1 MINSVV
7 GLTNDQITSGTPS
20 QKKIVLKAFYKDD
33 KCTISPAKDF
43 NGRYVGIQE
52 NIPEV
57 EKLKMGYVPSIDS
70 RVKIYDGMEIDL
82 NDATWAKDWNWM
94 KHCPEIAESFE
105 DGQETPG
112 AYFYIFR
119 PGYESAKKVDAEKRT
134 LKLKQYILEDTP
146 ENIYNRAKVLGTDM
160 DDSVISDVQEFLL
173 NLVSTAPTMI
183 ENVYESRS
191 FALELLFL
199 DASNREVIE
208 KKGNSYVF
216 GNVFLG
222 VDKKSVLTFLGNVK
236 NTSTVSAIEALT
248 YGKKSIQKNPLED
261 EVVSTTDILDE
272 ETDLEEREKSANKA
286 PKKLTATER
295 AAAARAAKNKK

>member
-1 MINSVV
+1 MNNSVA

-20 QKKIVLKAFYKDD
+20 QKKIILKAFYKDD

-82 NDATWAKDWNWM
+82 NDATWAKDWEWM
-94 KHCPEIAESFE
+94 KHCPEIAPNFK

-119 PGYESAKKVDAEKRT
+119 PGYESAKKVDAEKRV
-134 LKLKQYILEDTP
+134 LKLKQFILEDTP
-146 ENIYNRAKVLGTDM
+146 NNLYNRVKVLGTDM
-160 DDSVISDVQEFLL
+160 DDSVVSDVQEFLL
-173 NLVSTAPTMI
+173 NLVNTAPDMV

-199 DASNREVIE
+199 DALRKNVIE

-222 VDKKSVLTFLGNVK
+222 VDKKSVIAFLGNVK
-236 NTSTVSAIEALT
+236 NTPTVSAIEALT
-248 YGKKSIQKNPLED
+248 YGKKSVKKNPLED

-272 ETDLEEREKSANKA
+272 DADLEEREKSANEA

-295 AAAARAAKNKK
+295 AAVARAAKNKK